1 MADQV
6 LDDPGELIRFWLW
19 FQKHQAMRRLV
30 LADLARHLKIKS
42 PRVAAWLGRHAI
54 PTNFWNPIARYFQ
67 ATQTYRDIE
76 DQARELWK
84 EPKNRLGFTPLY
96 QLQPGRR
103 GPGRRTA
110 A

>member
-1 MADQV
+1 MVDPV

-19 FQKHQAMRRLV
+19 YQRHQAMRRLV
-30 LADLARHLKIKS
+30 LADLARHLEIDS
-42 PRVAAWLGRHAI
+42 RRVVAWLNRNAI

-67 ATQTYRDIE
+67 ATHTYRDIE

-84 EPKNRLGFTPLY
+84 EPKNRRGFTALY
-96 QLQPGRR
+96 QLRPNRH

>member
-19 FQKHQAMRRLV
+19 FQHHQAMRRLV
-30 LADLARHLKIKS
+30 LADLAHHLEIK
-42 PRVAAWLGRHAI
+42 PTRVWAWLDRHAI

-67 ATQTYRDIE
+67 AFSESTLTYRDIE

-84 EPKNRLGFTPLY
+84 EPKNRLGFTPLHRKSF
-96 QLQPGRR
+96 QVIL
-103 GPGRRTA
+103 
-110 A
+110 